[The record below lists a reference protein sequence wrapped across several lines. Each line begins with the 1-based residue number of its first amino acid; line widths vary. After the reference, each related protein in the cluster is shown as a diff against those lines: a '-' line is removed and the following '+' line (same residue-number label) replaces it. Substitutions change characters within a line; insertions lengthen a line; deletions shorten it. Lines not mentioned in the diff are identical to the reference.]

1 MADNALERYLKDKQL
16 EEQTPPGK
24 NRDIE
29 AIKESFQTALEN
41 LTEPTKPVK
50 FFRSFLPKKTREGKL
65 EDTSALRFG

>member
-1 MADNALERYLKDKQL
+1 MADSALERYLKDKQL

-50 FFRSFLPKKTREGKL
+50 FFRSFAPKKNKR
-65 EDTSALRFG
+65 R